1 MQKDKEIQRKGKELD
16 GKIDEL
22 LQTRDAVKNFVSTEL
37 HKSNNSLEEAQLA
50 HSNAPSRY
58 STGLVEIAK
67 GTHAENKELL
77 QRLAS
82 VVGVD
87 VNASNLNVISEHE
100 EKALATPPASPKAKP
115 RKVSPQCIVRRC
127 MSNSSSLCTKVV
139 ISTDLLNSLESLLRS
154 PFKRGRVK
162 YLYLQS
168 LTEGCCA

>member
-16 GKIDEL
+16 VKTDEL
-22 LQTRDAVKNFVSTEL
+22 LRTRNAVKNFVSAEL

-50 HSNAPSRY
+50 HSKAPSRY

-67 GTHAENKELL
+67 STHAENEELL

-87 VNASNLNVISEHE
+87 VNASSLNAISEQE

-115 RKVSPQCIVRRC
+115 RKVSLQCIIENMHV
-127 MSNSSSLCTKVV
+127 
-139 ISTDLLNSLESLLRS
+139 
-154 PFKRGRVK
+154 
-162 YLYLQS
+162 
-168 LTEGCCA
+168 